1 MDKRVIE
8 NFKSHQTRRAMC
20 VALHQARTA
29 THVPPRVPQVRE
41 LTANERDRLMHRRL
55 DYDAAMRERATQVF
69 GRKKKLPL
77 PVFSCENTGDEQV
90 RPRILCAATS

>member
-8 NFKSHQTRRAMC
+8 NFRSLQTCRAMRT
-20 VALHQARTA
+20 ALRQARTA
-29 THVPPRVPQVRE
+29 THVPPRVQQVRE

-55 DYDAAMRERATQVF
+55 DHDAAMRERAAQVF

-77 PVFSCENTGDEQV
+77 PVFPCENTGDEQV
-90 RPRILCAATS
+90 RPRVLGEGAK

>member
-8 NFKSHQTRRAMC
+8 NFKRHQTRRATRT
-20 VALHQARTA
+20 ALYQARTA

-41 LTANERDRLMHRRL
+41 LTPNERDRFMQRRL
-55 DYDAAMRERATQVF
+55 EHDGAMRLRAAEVF

-90 RPRILCAATS
+90 RPRVLGEGAK